1 MARILRKIPNF
12 KLPKYKMRDIEEIE
26 ELKVEYTP
34 EDLEELKKRNS
45 GEKSKDGYPGT
56 EYKTVK
62 EFFDKSTKEFADR
75 PFILEKFNRKG
86 NFEEITYGKFREDVI
101 NLGTGLVRGFKF
113 IIRQFLICRHRN
125 TYSAKYSHI

>member
-56 EYKTVK
+56 EYKPSRNSLIKVLRNLQTDLLYLRSLIAK
-62 EFFDKSTKEFADR
+62 GTLRKSLTASS
-75 PFILEKFNRKG
+75 EKM
-86 NFEEITYGKFREDVI
+86 
-101 NLGTGLVRGFKF
+101 L
-113 IIRQFLICRHRN
+113 
-125 TYSAKYSHI
+125 